1 LVNYLHAF
9 FLKGPVKD
17 SFSFSFSVEGLVSFS
32 VEGLVSFSVEGLAGL
47 PGTPLARHP
56 PSPPVLPGLP
66 GQSHL

>member
-32 VEGLVSFSVEGLAGL
+32 VEGLVSFSVEGLA
-47 PGTPLARHP
+47 P
-56 PSPPVLPGLP
+56 PLPGLP